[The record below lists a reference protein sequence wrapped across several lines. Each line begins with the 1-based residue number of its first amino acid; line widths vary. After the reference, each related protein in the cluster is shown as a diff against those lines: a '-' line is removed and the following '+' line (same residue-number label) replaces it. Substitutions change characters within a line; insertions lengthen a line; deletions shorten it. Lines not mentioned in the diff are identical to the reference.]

1 MKREVLASIS
11 FCFLLGGCHGALS
24 EMRRDVKTLEQEI
37 QEDEE
42 SLQALRAERAER
54 QEVIDDLVIELESE
68 QVTLADLH
76 LRLDALERE
85 NQQIKVKTAT
95 QQEERDKL
103 DRAIREYKEEI
114 AELSRKDVSND
125 RKKLLIEDLK
135 RRIRVY
141 FEIQLRQK

>member
-1 MKREVLASIS
+1 
-11 FCFLLGGCHGALS
+11 
-24 EMRRDVKTLEQEI
+24 MRRDVKTLEQEI